1 MGSLTNKRIL
11 LGITGS
17 IAAYKAAELV
27 RRLRDLGAEVQVV
40 MTRSAAEFITPL
52 TLQTLSGKPVRSELL
67 DEQAEA
73 TMGHIELARWA
84 DAVLVAPAGA
94 DFLAR
99 LVQGRGDDLL
109 GAICLASEAPLAVAP
124 AMNQAMWADPAT
136 QANVQ
141 TLRDRAVA
149 VFGPASGEQACGDV
163 GEGRMLEPVE
173 LAKATSGLFAS
184 GALQGLKVLVTAGPT
199 REPIDPMRFVSNRSS
214 GKMGYALAMA
224 CAEAGAHVI
233 LVSGPV
239 ALPTPEYVER
249 VDVESAAQMNDAVQD
264 RIPVTDIFISAAAVA
279 DYAPD
284 EVASEKIKKANG
296 TLSLTLQRTIDILAS
311 VGERDDSPFMV
322 GFAAETTNIESHA
335 RDKLNN
341 KHLDMI
347 AANYIGTQADGSP
360 VGFESDENALQ
371 VYWPGGEE
379 ALTKAPKTRLAR
391 QLVALIAQ
399 RYHEKRSTEDS

>member
-1 MGSLTNKRIL
+1 MASLTNKRIL

-17 IAAYKAAELV
+17 IAAYKGADVV

-40 MTRSAAEFITPL
+40 MTRSAHEFVTPL
-52 TLQTLSGKPVRSELL
+52 TLQTLSDKPVRSELM

-73 TMGHIELARWA
+73 SMGHIELARWA
-84 DAVLVAPAGA
+84 DAVVVAPSSA

-109 GAICLASEAPLAVAP
+109 GAICLATESPLAVAP

-141 TLRDRAVA
+141 TLRERGVA
-149 VFGPASGEQACGDV
+149 IFGPASGEQACGEV
-163 GEGRMLEPVE
+163 GEGRMLEPADIANATAG
-173 LAKATSGLFAS
+173 LFTSGELE
-184 GALQGLKVLVTAGPT
+184 GLQVLVTAGPT
-199 REPIDPMRFVSNRSS
+199 REAIDPMRFVSNRSS
-214 GKMGYALAMA
+214 GKMGYALAAA
-224 CAEAGAHVI
+224 CAEAGARVT

-239 ALPTPEYVER
+239 ALTTPEYVQR
-249 VDVESAAQMNDAVQD
+249 IDIESAADMNEAVQAQ
-264 RIPVTDIFISAAAVA
+264 IAATDVYISAAAVA
-279 DYAPD
+279 DYAP
-284 EVASEKIKKANG
+284 EEAASEKIKKANG

-311 VGERDDSPFMV
+311 VGGREDAPFTV
-322 GFAAETTNIESHA
+322 GFAAETSNIESHA

-347 AANYIGTQADGSP
+347 AANRIGTQADGSAI
-360 VGFESDENALQ
+360 GFESDENALQ
-371 VYWPGGEE
+371 IYWAGGEKK
-379 ALTKAPKTRLAR
+379 LPQAPKTRLAR